1 MKIKGL
7 WRAMTGFE
15 RGLWISSSIVVTV
28 CYFLAPTGNILSLF
42 ASLIGAAA
50 LIFSA
55 KGYVIGQMLSIAFA
69 ILYGII
75 SWEVRYYG
83 EMITYLCMSA
93 PIAVLSVISWLR
105 HPYKQSA
112 EVEVHRLT
120 KKQALL
126 LACMTVAVTIAFY
139 FILGAL
145 NTANLLVSTISVT
158 TSFLAASLLQ
168 MRSPYYA
175 IAYAVNDIVL
185 IVLWLLVIFVDS
197 AALPMIVCFLM
208 FLANDLYGFYN
219 WRRMQ
224 KRQAIDE

>member
-15 RGLWISSSIVVTV
+15 RGLWITSSVVVVV
-28 CYFLAPTGNILSLF
+28 CYALAPTGNILSLLS
-42 ASLIGAAA
+42 SLIGAAA
-50 LIFSA
+50 LIFAA
-55 KGYVIGQMLSIAFA
+55 KGYVIGQVLSVIFA
-69 ILYGII
+69 VLYGII

-112 EVEVHRLT
+112 EVKVHRLT
-120 KKQALL
+120 GKQWLL
-126 LACMTVAVTIAFY
+126 LGGLTVAVTVAFY
-139 FILGAL
+139 FILGTL
-145 NTANLLVSTISVT
+145 HTANLLVSTISVT

-175 IAYAVNDIVL
+175 VAYALNDIVL
-185 IVLWLLVIFVDS
+185 IVLWTLVIFVDS

-208 FLANDLYGFYN
+208 FLANDIYGFYN

-224 KRQAIDE
+224 RRQLMDE